1 MWKRLWQR
9 FHFCFLQLQIKYR
22 ELFKGK
28 RRKET
33 EVFQGP
39 KTRVNLGMEG
49 RALLGTG
56 HFFFLCRDACNYHYI
71 IMLYLEIGISFHHV
85 GVWKKGNKTRKI
97 RGTYGKWR
105 VNKQRQLYYKKDTLL
120 VVMTKWKSL
129 RDFKKIMY
137 DKR

>member
-1 MWKRLWQR
+1 MQLFQKKRFLSATKWLTKWVWKRLWQR

-22 ELFKGK
+22 ELFRGK

-49 RALLGTG
+49 RALLWTG
-56 HFFFLCRDACNYHYI
+56 HFFLCWDACNYHYI

-97 RGTYGKWR
+97 RALME
-105 VNKQRQLYYKKDTLL
+105 NDELIN
-120 VVMTKWKSL
+120 
-129 RDFKKIMY
+129 RDNCIIKKIFCL
-137 DKR
+137 